1 MKNQDFSHAILCLRP
16 KVCRLWKG
24 MVISMDLSVKDLSV
38 NLGEKEIVKKVS
50 LMTNDNS
57 FVALLGPN
65 GSGKSTLLR
74 SIYRV
79 LKPSG
84 GIILI
89 DGKDSTQITNKKL
102 AKEMAVVAQFN
113 NMNFDFTVR
122 EIVMMGRT
130 PHLNMLQA
138 ESTKDYEI
146 VDSALEKVGMKQY
159 GNRSYASLS
168 GGEKQRIMLARAI
181 AQEPKLLIL
190 DEPTNHLD
198 VRYQLQILSIV
209 KDLGI
214 NVLAA
219 LHDLTLASQFCDYL
233 YLLKDGEIDSQGKP
247 EDVLTKETIKRVYEI
262 DCEIIKAPNTD
273 GVLISYYPPKVSM

>member
-1 MKNQDFSHAILCLRP
+1 MNLT
-16 KVCRLWKG
+16 
-24 MVISMDLSVKDLSV
+24 VKDLCV

-50 LMTNDNS
+50 LETSNNS

-84 GIILI
+84 GIILF
-89 DGKDSTQITNKKL
+89 DGKDSTQLSNKKL

-113 NMNFDFTVR
+113 NLNFDFTVS

-130 PHLNMLQA
+130 PHLNMLQS
-138 ESTKDYEI
+138 ESSKDYDI
-146 VDSALEKVGMKQY
+146 VISALEKVGMRQY
-159 GNRSYASLS
+159 KDRSYASLS

-209 KDLGI
+209 KNLGI

-233 YLLKDGEIDSQGKP
+233 YLLKDGEIDSQGMP
-247 EDVLTKETIKRVYEI
+247 EEVLTKETIKRVYEI
-262 DCEIIKAPNTD
+262 DCDIQKAPND
-273 GVLISYYPPKVSM
+273 NGLLISYHPPIICN

>member
-1 MKNQDFSHAILCLRP
+1 MELT
-16 KVCRLWKG
+16 
-24 MVISMDLSVKDLSV
+24 VKDVSV
-38 NLGEKEIVKKVS
+38 SLNEKEIVKKVS
-50 LMTNDNS
+50 LNTSDNT

-79 LKPSG
+79 LNPSG
-84 GIILI
+84 GTILF
-89 DGKDSTQITNKKL
+89 DGEETEKISNKKL
-102 AKEMAVVAQFN
+102 AKSMAVVSQMN
-113 NMNFDFTVR
+113 NLNFDFTVR

-130 PHLNMLQA
+130 PHLNVLQT
-138 ESTKDYEI
+138 ESNRDYEI
-146 VDSALEKVGMKQY
+146 VNSALENVGMREY
-159 GNRSYASLS
+159 ANRSYTSLS

-198 VRYQLQILSIV
+198 VRFQLQILSIV
-209 KDLGI
+209 KNLGI

-233 YLLKDGEIDSQGKP
+233 YILKDGKIDSEGKP
-247 EDVLTKETIKRVYEI
+247 DEVLTKETIKRVYDI
-262 DCEIIKAPNTD
+262 TCEIVKAPNSN
-273 GVLISYYPPKVSM
+273 GLLISYYPPL

>member
-1 MKNQDFSHAILCLRP
+1 
-16 KVCRLWKG
+16 
-24 MVISMDLSVKDLSV
+24 MDLIVKDLSV
-38 NLGEKEIVKKVS
+38 KYSEKEIVKKVS
-50 LMTNDNS
+50 LETSDNS

-84 GIILI
+84 GTVLF
-89 DGKDSTQITNKKL
+89 DGKDSEAIPNKKL
-102 AKEMAVVAQFN
+102 AKEMAVVSQMN
-113 NMNFDFTVR
+113 NLNFDFTVR

-130 PHLNMLQA
+130 PHLNILQS
-138 ESTKDYEI
+138 ESSKDYEI
-146 VDSALEKVGMKQY
+146 VNSALEDVGMKDY
-159 GNRSYASLS
+159 ASRSYTSLS

-198 VRYQLQILSIV
+198 VRFQLQILSIV
-209 KDLGI
+209 KKLGI

-233 YLLKDGEIDSQGKP
+233 YILKDGEIDSQGKP
-247 EDVLTKETIKRVYEI
+247 EEVLTKDVIKRVYDIE
-262 DCEIIKAPNTD
+262 CEIVQAPNSK
-273 GVLISYYPPKVSM
+273 GLLISYYPPQSL

>member
-1 MKNQDFSHAILCLRP
+1 MNLT
-16 KVCRLWKG
+16 
-24 MVISMDLSVKDLSV
+24 VKDISV
-38 NLGEKEIVKKVS
+38 TLGENEIVKKVS
-50 LMTNDNS
+50 LNTSDNS

-84 GIILI
+84 GTILF
-89 DGKDSTQITNKKL
+89 DGKDSMDISNKTL
-102 AKEMAVVAQFN
+102 AKDMAVVSQFN
-113 NMNFDFTVR
+113 NLNFDFTVR

-130 PHLNMLQA
+130 PHLNMFQT

-146 VDSALEKVGMKQY
+146 VDSALEKVGMKHY
-159 GNRSYASLS
+159 GERSYASLS

-209 KDLGI
+209 KGLGI

-233 YLLKDGEIDSQGKP
+233 YLLKDGEINCQGKP
-247 EDVLTKETIKRVYEI
+247 GEVLTKETIKRVYDI
-262 DCEIIKAPNTD
+262 DCEILKAPNTD
-273 GVLISYYPPKVSM
+273 GLLISYYPPKI

>member
-1 MKNQDFSHAILCLRP
+1 
-16 KVCRLWKG
+16 
-24 MVISMDLSVKDLSV
+24 MDLAV
-38 NLGEKEIVKKVS
+38 NKLCVALGEKEIVKNVS
-50 LMTNDNS
+50 LKTSENS

-79 LKPSG
+79 LKPSE
-84 GIILI
+84 GIILF
-89 DGKDSTQITNKKL
+89 DGKDSMNISNKKL
-102 AKEMAVVAQFN
+102 AKDLAVVSQFN
-113 NMNFDFTVR
+113 HLNFDFTVR

-130 PHLNMLQA
+130 PHLTMFQT
-138 ESTKDYEI
+138 ESSQDHEI
-146 VDSALEKVGMKQY
+146 VDSALDNVGMKEY
-159 GNRSYASLS
+159 GDRSYASLS

-209 KDLGI
+209 KGLGV

-219 LHDLTLASQFCDYL
+219 LHDLTLASQFCDYI
-233 YLLKDGEIDSQGKP
+233 YLLKDGEIDSHGKP
-247 EDVLTKETIKRVYEI
+247 EEVLTKETIKRVYHI
-262 DCEIIKAPNTD
+262 DCEILKAPNTN
-273 GVLISYYPPKVSM
+273 GVLISYYPNNSLS

>member
-1 MKNQDFSHAILCLRP
+1 
-16 KVCRLWKG
+16 
-24 MVISMDLSVKDLSV
+24 MDLTVKDLCV

-50 LMTNDNS
+50 LETSGNS

-84 GIILI
+84 GIILF
-89 DGKDSTQITNKKL
+89 DGKDSEELSNKKL
-102 AKEMAVVAQFN
+102 AKDMAVVSQFN
-113 NMNFDFTVR
+113 NLNFDFTVR

-130 PHLNMLQA
+130 PHLNMFQT
-138 ESTKDYEI
+138 ESSKDYEI
-146 VDSALEKVGMKQY
+146 VNTALEKVGMKHY

-233 YLLKDGEIDSQGKP
+233 YLLKDGEIDSQGNP
-247 EDVLTKETIKRVYEI
+247 EVVLTKEAIKRVYDI
-262 DCEIIKAPNTD
+262 DCEILKAPNTN
-273 GVLISYYPPKVSM
+273 GLLISYYPPTIS

>member
-1 MKNQDFSHAILCLRP
+1 
-16 KVCRLWKG
+16 
-24 MVISMDLSVKDLSV
+24 MDLTV
-38 NLGEKEIVKKVS
+38 NELCVALGEKEIVKKVS
-50 LMTNDNS
+50 LKASANS

-79 LKPSG
+79 LKPSE
-84 GIILI
+84 GIILF
-89 DGKDSTQITNKKL
+89 DGKDSMNISNKKL
-102 AKEMAVVAQFN
+102 AKELAVVSQFN
-113 NMNFDFTVR
+113 NINFDFTVR

-130 PHLNMLQA
+130 PHLNMFQK
-138 ESTKDYEI
+138 ESSKDHAI
-146 VDSALEKVGMKQY
+146 VDSALDNVGMKEY
-159 GNRSYASLS
+159 ANRSYGSLS

-209 KDLGI
+209 KKLGI

-247 EDVLTKETIKRVYEI
+247 EEVLTKETIKRVYQI
-262 DCEIIKAPNTD
+262 DCEILKAPNTN
-273 GVLISYYPPKVSM
+273 GLLISYYPNYSLS

>member
-1 MKNQDFSHAILCLRP
+1 
-16 KVCRLWKG
+16 
-24 MVISMDLSVKDLSV
+24 MDLTVKDLSV
-38 NLGEKEIVKKVS
+38 KYSEKEIVKKVS
-50 LMTNDNS
+50 LETSDNS

-84 GIILI
+84 GIILF
-89 DGKDSTQITNKKL
+89 DGKDSEDISNRKL
-102 AKEMAVVAQFN
+102 AKEMAVVSQMN
-113 NMNFDFTVR
+113 NLNFDFTVK

-130 PHLNMLQA
+130 PHLNILQS
-138 ESTKDYEI
+138 ESSKDYEI
-146 VDSALEKVGMKQY
+146 VNSALEDVGMEDY
-159 GNRSYASLS
+159 GNRSYTSLS

-198 VRYQLQILSIV
+198 VRFQLQILTIV
-209 KDLGI
+209 KNLGI

-233 YLLKDGEIDSQGKP
+233 YMLKDGEIDSQGKP
-247 EDVLTKETIKRVYEI
+247 DQVLTKEVIKRVYDIE
-262 DCEIIKAPNTD
+262 CEIVQAPNSK
-273 GVLISYYPPKVSM
+273 GLLISYYPPQTV

>member
-1 MKNQDFSHAILCLRP
+1 
-16 KVCRLWKG
+16 
-24 MVISMDLSVKDLSV
+24 MDLTVKDLCV
-38 NLGEKEIVKKVS
+38 NLGDKEIVKKVS
-50 LMTNDNS
+50 LNITNNS

-84 GIILI
+84 GVILF
-89 DGKDSTQITNKKL
+89 DGKESMDLSNKKL
-102 AKEMAVVAQFN
+102 AKDMAVVSQFN
-113 NMNFDFTVR
+113 NLNFDFTVR

-130 PHLNMLQA
+130 PHLNMLQK
-138 ESTKDYEI
+138 ESSKDYKI
-146 VDSALEKVGMKQY
+146 VDSALENVGMKDY
-159 GNRSYASLS
+159 GNRSYTSLS

-198 VRYQLQILSIV
+198 IRYQLQILSIV
-209 KDLGI
+209 KKLGI

-233 YLLKDGEIDSQGKP
+233 YLLKEGEIDSEGNPK
-247 EDVLTKETIKRVYEI
+247 DVLTKETIKRVYDIE
-262 DCEIIKAPNTD
+262 CEIIKAPND
-273 GVLISYYPPKVSM
+273 GGLLISYYPPIV

>member
-1 MKNQDFSHAILCLRP
+1 MDLTVN
-16 KVCRLWKG
+16 
-24 MVISMDLSVKDLSV
+24 DLSVT
-38 NLGEKEIVKKVS
+38 LGEKEIVKKVS
-50 LMTNDNS
+50 LKTSDNS

-84 GIILI
+84 GIILF
-89 DGKDSTQITNKKL
+89 DGKDSMELSGKKL
-102 AKEMAVVAQFN
+102 AKEMAVVSQFS
-113 NMNFDFTVR
+113 NMNFDFTIR

-130 PHLNMLQA
+130 PHLNMFQT
-138 ESTKDYEI
+138 ESSKDYEI
-146 VDSALEKVGMKQY
+146 VNLALEKVGMKHY
-159 GNRSYASLS
+159 GNRSYTSLS

-233 YLLKDGEIDSQGKP
+233 YLLKDGEIDSEGKP
-247 EDVLTKETIKRVYEI
+247 GEVLTKETIKRVYDI
-262 DCEIIKAPNTD
+262 DCEILNAPNTN
-273 GVLISYYPPKVSM
+273 GLLISYYPPKISS

>member
-1 MKNQDFSHAILCLRP
+1 MNLT
-16 KVCRLWKG
+16 
-24 MVISMDLSVKDLSV
+24 VKDISV
-38 NLGEKEIVKKVS
+38 TLGENEIVKKVS
-50 LMTNDNS
+50 LNTSDNS

-84 GIILI
+84 GTILF
-89 DGKDSTQITNKKL
+89 DGKDSMDISNKTL
-102 AKEMAVVAQFN
+102 AKDMAVVSQFN
-113 NMNFDFTVR
+113 NLNFDFTVR

-130 PHLNMLQA
+130 PHLNMFQT

-146 VDSALEKVGMKQY
+146 VDSALEKVGMKHY
-159 GNRSYASLS
+159 GERSYASLS

-209 KDLGI
+209 KGFGI

-233 YLLKDGEIDSQGKP
+233 YLLKDGEINCQGKP
-247 EDVLTKETIKRVYEI
+247 GEVLTKETIKRVYDI
-262 DCEIIKAPNTD
+262 DCEILKAPNTD
-273 GVLISYYPPKVSM
+273 GLLISYYPPKI

>member
-1 MKNQDFSHAILCLRP
+1 
-16 KVCRLWKG
+16 
-24 MVISMDLSVKDLSV
+24 MDLTVKDLSV
-38 NLGEKEIVKKVS
+38 KYSEKEIVKKVS
-50 LMTNDNS
+50 LETSDNS

-84 GIILI
+84 GIILF
-89 DGKDSTQITNKKL
+89 DGKDSEDISNRKL
-102 AKEMAVVAQFN
+102 AKEMAVVSQMN
-113 NMNFDFTVR
+113 NLNFDFTVK

-130 PHLNMLQA
+130 PHLNILQS
-138 ESTKDYEI
+138 ESSKDYEI
-146 VDSALEKVGMKQY
+146 VNSALEDVGMEDY
-159 GNRSYASLS
+159 GNRSYTSLS

-198 VRYQLQILSIV
+198 VRFQLQTLSIV
-209 KDLGI
+209 KKLGI

-233 YLLKDGEIDSQGKP
+233 YILKDGEIDSQGKP
-247 EDVLTKETIKRVYEI
+247 DQVLTKEVIKRVYDIE
-262 DCEIIKAPNTD
+262 CEIVQAPNSK
-273 GVLISYYPPKVSM
+273 GLLISYYPPQTV

>member
-1 MKNQDFSHAILCLRP
+1 
-16 KVCRLWKG
+16 
-24 MVISMDLSVKDLSV
+24 MDLTVKDLCV

-50 LMTNDNS
+50 LETSGNS

-84 GIILI
+84 GIILF
-89 DGKDSTQITNKKL
+89 DGKDSEELSNKKL
-102 AKEMAVVAQFN
+102 AKDMAVVSQFN
-113 NMNFDFTVR
+113 NLNFDFTVR

-130 PHLNMLQA
+130 PHLNMFQT
-138 ESTKDYEI
+138 ESSKDYEI
-146 VDSALEKVGMKQY
+146 VNTALEKVGMKHY
-159 GNRSYASLS
+159 GDRSYASLS

-247 EDVLTKETIKRVYEI
+247 EEVLTKEAIKRVYDI
-262 DCEIIKAPNTD
+262 DCEILKAPNTN
-273 GVLISYYPPKVSM
+273 GLLISYYPPTISL

>member
-1 MKNQDFSHAILCLRP
+1 
-16 KVCRLWKG
+16 
-24 MVISMDLSVKDLSV
+24 MDLKVKDLCVS
-38 NLGEKEIVKKVS
+38 LGEKEIVKKVS
-50 LMTNDNS
+50 LTTNANS

-84 GIILI
+84 GIILF
-89 DGKDSTQITNKKL
+89 DGKDSAQISNKKL
-102 AKEMAVVAQFN
+102 AKDMAVVAQFN
-113 NMNFDFTVR
+113 NLNFDFSVR

-130 PHLNMLQA
+130 PHLNMLQS
-138 ESTKDYEI
+138 ESLKDLEI
-146 VDSALEKVGMKQY
+146 VNTALEKVGMRHY
-159 GNRSYASLS
+159 GDRSYASLS

-247 EDVLTKETIKRVYEI
+247 DDVLTKETIKRVYDI
-262 DCEIIKAPNTD
+262 DCEILKSPNTN
-273 GVLISYYPPKVSM
+273 GVLISYYPPEISS

>member
-1 MKNQDFSHAILCLRP
+1 
-16 KVCRLWKG
+16 
-24 MVISMDLSVKDLSV
+24 MVIRMDLSVKDLSV